1 MTLLI
6 SLINNSEI
14 KGAMPTPSSL
24 QEEKIKLAKAIAKAI
39 RKDEKIDLVDQNYN
53 NFNALLMAQR
63 TLESKKALLKSF
75 YETTLKEIY
84 NLKDTQLNLSQTL
97 QANGLRI
104 GMRRAYNNSTRKLKL

>member
-1 MTLLI
+1 MKKINKLVLTAMTLLI

-53 NFNALLMAQR
+53 NFNALR
-63 TLESKKALLKSF
+63 NGS
-75 YETTLKEIY
+75 
-84 NLKDTQLNLSQTL
+84 
-97 QANGLRI
+97 AN
-104 GMRRAYNNSTRKLKL
+104 S